1 MAEWKYRMP
10 DVGEGIVEVEV
21 IGWTV
26 GVGDVVEVDQPVA
39 DVMTDKANVG
49 ITSPVS
55 GVVASL
61 GASEGEM
68 LRVGDT
74 LLVLQTG
81 DQTDAL
87 ASKDQAVPPQALPTQ
102 PPPTEPPR
110 SPTTAPVEDTE
121 ASRAPTR
128 SPSPPPAPANPPLAR
143 PELNSPSG
151 KPLVSPAVRR
161 RAREA
166 GVALDEV
173 GHKDALG
180 RVTHQALDAH
190 VAGLNRLAIGGLRQV
205 RTGTKKIPLRGLRRI
220 TARRMQ
226 ESKQRIPHF
235 SYVESLDL
243 TELESLRQ
251 HLNAHRSEQQ
261 SKLTLL
267 PFLMLAMVRALGRF
281 PECNAHFDEEKEE
294 ITRFDGVHIGMATQ
308 TPDGLK
314 VPVLRHVEVMDIWHC
329 AAEIAR
335 LAEQARDNSIAR
347 ADLSG
352 STITLTSL
360 GPLGGIASTPVINPP
375 EVSIIGVNRAEERV
389 VVRDGQ
395 MVIRYCMNLSASFDH
410 RIVDGHTAA
419 SMIQAIRQL
428 LEQPATL
435 FI

>member
-39 DVMTDKANVG
+39 DVMTDKANVE
-49 ITSPVS
+49 ITSPVA

-81 DQTDAL
+81 DQPEAL
-87 ASKDQAVPPQALPTQ
+87 ASKDEPAPPEE
-102 PPPTEPPR
+102 PPAPTEPPR
-110 SPTTAPVEDTE
+110 AASSAPAEDADATGVP
-121 ASRAPTR
+121 ARTQT
-128 SPSPPPAPANPPLAR
+128 PPPVTPKPAAAR
-143 PELNSPSG
+143 PELNNPSG
-151 KPLVSPAVRR
+151 KPLASPAVRR

-281 PECNAHFDEEKEE
+281 PECNAHFDEENEE